1 MMWLGQ
7 CTDVDDIDLFAV
19 AEKDSAVPAQ
29 VCGVF
34 LRLPGASCQ
43 VSDTLMKQNHYNNL
57 F

>member
-29 VCGVF
+29 ACGVF

-43 VSDTLMKQNHYNNL
+43 VSDTLMKQNHFNNL